1 MLSIISK
8 NGKVFIDPIFEE
20 VTPFHEGFTRVK
32 KGGKYGLVNREGRI
46 VLPIKYNDIIE
57 ESRGLFIV
65 TLDIGK
71 MLLNDTMEE
80 ITESD
85 FDEIKK
91 TNYNYNLINILL

>member
-1 MLSIISK
+1 
-8 NGKVFIDPIFEE
+8 
-20 VTPFHEGFTRVK
+20 VK
-32 KGGKYGLVNREGRI
+32 KGGKYGLVNRDGRI

-65 TLDIGK
+65 TLGTGK
-71 MLLNDTMEE
+71 MLLNDAMDE

-91 TNYNYNLINILL
+91 TNSSGILRLMKAGKMSLFHSETEKIFWVEK